1 MDITTDLPAQI
12 EDLEANIDELDAA
25 LAPLL
30 HKPLPTTASTLPL
43 LDKAKLHIL
52 SAYAIESLLFSSLLT
67 AGQDAKS
74 HAVFEE
80 LVRLKSYFRK
90 IAAAEAEPEPK
101 ARIDKE
107 AAARFIKHGL
117 SGNDRYDRERKERKE
132 RAEREKEKA
141 RKKQTH
147 IKFDQEIE
155 SARMEGVTKKRA
167 ADAVEAND
175 GVESQ
180 QEENDVD
187 TENEELYG
195 ASLDAA
201 PGSAP
206 KTAGSRKKARLE
218 VDPSSSAPPPTIA
231 QDTNTAPFMTVKE
244 KRRSDRRARKQA
256 RRADRMAGNA
266 NDKEEETILPTRAP
280 RTHSETFNALL
291 QGPLAKN
298 AKAKGK

>member
-74 HAVFEE
+74 HAIFEE
-80 LVRLKSYFRK
+80 LGRLKSYFGK
-90 IAAAEAEPEPK
+90 IKDAEAGPEPK

-117 SGNDRYDRERKERKE
+117 SGNDRYDRERKERV
-132 RAEREKEKA
+132 EREKEKG
-141 RKKQTH
+141 RKKQMH
-147 IKFDQEIE
+147 IKFDQEVE
-155 SARMEGVTKKRA
+155 SARMEGLTKKRA
-167 ADAVEAND
+167 ADAVEDND
-175 GVESQ
+175 EEESQ
-180 QEENDVD
+180 QQENDVD
-187 TENEELYG
+187 SENEELYG
-195 ASLDAA
+195 ASLDSA
-201 PGSAP
+201 PGPAA
-206 KTAGSRKKARLE
+206 KTTGSRKKARLE
-218 VDPSSSAPPPTIA
+218 ADPSPSAPPTAA
-231 QDTNTAPFMTVKE
+231 QDTNTAPFMTAKE

-256 RRADRMAGNA
+256 KKADRMAGKA
-266 NDKEEETILPTRAP
+266 DGKEEETILPTRAP

-291 QGPLAKN
+291 QGPLSK
-298 AKAKGK
+298 KAKGKGK